1 MMQLGKGTVLIGI
14 MIGAVAVYLYV
25 QHDEQVSHLQG
36 VDMAQQRCTS
46 ARFDAQF
53 DQTLGPSNNQAQ
65 VEQSADQARA
75 GRLCARAA
83 KLRKN
88 MRASQRQSNTG
99 EKAVGNAAG
108 QLSGLPPSASTPSK
122 DSSNAKGGKS

>member
-36 VDMAQQRCTS
+36 VAMAQQRCTS

-53 DQTLGPSNNQAQ
+53 ASSLGPGNAQASI
-65 VEQSADQARA
+65 EQAADQARA
-75 GRLCARAA
+75 GRLCAQAA

-88 MRASQRQSNTG
+88 MRISQRQSSKG
-99 EKAVGNAAG
+99 ERAVGNAAG

-122 DSSNAKGGKS
+122 SKGDKS

>member
-36 VDMAQQRCTS
+36 VAMAQQRCTS

-53 DQTLGPSNNQAQ
+53 SSSLGPGNSQASI
-65 VEQSADQARA
+65 EQTADQARA
-75 GRLCARAA
+75 GRLCALAA
-83 KLRKN
+83 ELRKN
-88 MRASQRQSNTG
+88 MRISQRQSNAG

-108 QLSGLPPSASTPSK
+108 QLSGLPPSASPPSK
-122 DSSNAKGGKS
+122 DSTNAKGGKS

>member
-36 VDMAQQRCTS
+36 VAMAQQRCTS

-53 DQTLGPSNNQAQ
+53 DQTLGPGGNQAQ
-65 VEQSADQARA
+65 IEQAADQARA
-75 GRLCARAA
+75 GRLCAQAA
-83 KLRKN
+83 ALRKN
-88 MRASQRQSNTG
+88 MRISQRQSSKG
-99 EKAVGNAAG
+99 EQAVGNAAG

-122 DSSNAKGGKS
+122 STTGKGGES

>member
-1 MMQLGKGTVLIGI
+1 MQLGKGTVLIGI

-36 VDMAQQRCTS
+36 VAMAQQRCTS
-46 ARFDAQF
+46 ARFNAQF
-53 DQTLGPSNNQAQ
+53 AQSLGPGNNQAQ

-83 KLRKN
+83 ELRKN
-88 MRASQRQSNTG
+88 MRISQRQSSKG
-99 EKAVGNAAG
+99 EQAVGNAAG
-108 QLSGLPPSASTPSK
+108 QLSGLPPSTSSPSK
-122 DSSNAKGGKS
+122 GSTNTKGGES

>member
-1 MMQLGKGTVLIGI
+1 MQLGKGTVLIGI

-36 VDMAQQRCTS
+36 VAMAQQRCTS

-53 DQTLGPSNNQAQ
+53 AASLGPGNSQASI
-65 VEQSADQARA
+65 EQAADQARA
-75 GRLCARAA
+75 GRLCAQAA
-83 KLRKN
+83 ALRKN
-88 MRASQRQSNTG
+88 MRISQRESNAG

-108 QLSGLPPSASTPSK
+108 QLSGLPPSTSSPSK
-122 DSSNAKGGKS
+122 STTGKGGKS

>member
-1 MMQLGKGTVLIGI
+1 MQLGKGTVLIGI

-36 VDMAQQRCTS
+36 VAMAQQRCTS

-53 DQTLGPSNNQAQ
+53 AQTLGPGNSQAQ
-65 VEQSADQARA
+65 VEQSADRARA

-88 MRASQRQSNTG
+88 MRVSQRQSNAG

-122 DSSNAKGGKS
+122 STTGKGGKS